1 MKSYLF
7 SIAGN
12 IAAGKSTLTRAL
24 ESRSKGRIVSFLERV
39 DYVKENGYLQKYY
52 EAVTA
57 YDRIKGLKLDGRGRE
72 DFLKV
77 KREAEYWGYKIQE
90 TYFLSR
96 LLDLGVLTELLRE
109 GQSVAQDRSI
119 YEDQIFTKNS
129 NNHEYITDAD
139 YRKYLDLFDL
149 VMKDKPRPDLIIYL
163 ESDVDALKSRI
174 VGRSRGEE
182 VELASPDNPYL
193 ANLNNLY
200 RPWIMK
206 CGLPYLVVDTE
217 AVDFRTEEGL
227 EKVVEGIV
235 RKVPEAARLFA

>member
-12 IAAGKSTLTRAL
+12 IAAGKSTLTKAL
-24 ESRSKGRIVSFLERV
+24 ESRSGGRVVSFLERV

-57 YDRIKGLKLDGRGRE
+57 YDRIKALKLNGKDRE
-72 DFLKV
+72 SFLEV

-139 YRKYLDLFDL
+139 YRKYLDLFEL
-149 VMKDKPRPDLIIYL
+149 VMKDKPKPDLIIYL
-163 ESDVDALKSRI
+163 ESDVAALKQRI
-174 VGRSRGEE
+174 IGRSRGEE
-182 VELASPDNPYL
+182 AELASPGNPYL

-206 CGLPYLVVDTE
+206 CGLPYLVIDTE
-217 AVDFRTEEGL
+217 AIDFRTEAGL
-227 EKVVEGIV
+227 ETVIEGIV
-235 RKVPEAARLFA
+235 RKVPGARQLFD

>member
-12 IAAGKSTLTRAL
+12 IAAGKSTLTKAL
-24 ESRSKGRIVSFLERV
+24 ESRSNGKIVSFLERV

-57 YDRIKGLKLDGRGRE
+57 YDRIKGLKLDGKGRD
-72 DFLKV
+72 DFLEV

-129 NNHEYITDAD
+129 NNYEYITDAD

-149 VMKDKPRPDLIIYL
+149 VMKDKPKPDLIIYL
-163 ESDVDALKSRI
+163 ESDVEALKERI
-174 VGRSRGEE
+174 IGRSRGEE
-182 VELASPDNPYL
+182 VELASPDNHYL

-206 CGLPYLVVDTE
+206 CGLPYLVIDTE
-217 AVDFRTEEGL
+217 AIDFRTEAGL
-227 EKVVEGIV
+227 EKVIEGIV
-235 RKVPEAARLFA
+235 HTVPGAEHLFE